1 MACATLLILRSADV
15 LLEVKNWHVHFATLA
30 GNIHAVRGV
39 DLSLKPRECLAIVG
53 ESGSGKSQLFQS
65 VFGLHATNG
74 TTSGTVHFDGVVLT
88 RPADVLGKDV
98 GFVFQDPLTSLTPH
112 MTIGAQMRETLM
124 RAGNISHKDANQ
136 KCLSLL
142 ERCRIHNPA
151 QRLTQYPHELSGG
164 MRQRVMIA
172 QAIANTPKLL
182 VADEPTTALDVSVQ
196 AEILSLLNELR
207 REMGLAIVFITHD
220 MRVAARMGDT
230 IAVMQKGQIVEYG
243 PGTQIMS
250 DPQNA
255 YTKELLAA
263 YFSKDD
269 VLESVSAVKVPPS
282 IVAKDVQVTFNVA
295 GGFFKQKKFTAV
307 QAASFDIAPG
317 ECLAV
322 IGESG
327 SGKSSLAR
335 AVAGLVQRD
344 SGQVTIADTAIDKI
358 HPHHV
363 QTVFQDPFA
372 SLNPRQRVG
381 AAARETL
388 DVLSPELTVAVREA
402 RVADMFE
409 RVSLPQ
415 SFMSRY
421 PHELS
426 GGQCQRVG
434 ICRAL
439 LAQPKLLICDEA
451 ISALDATTALRIL
464 DLLADIKTRE
474 KMAILFITHDLAA
487 AKRLAEKV
495 IVLERGNVIES
506 GWSTDVFRAPAH
518 ATTKALMLASGI
530 F

>member
-1 MACATLLILRSADV
+1 
-15 LLEVKNWHVHFATLA
+15 
-30 GNIHAVRGV
+30 
-39 DLSLKPRECLAIVG
+39 
-53 ESGSGKSQLFQS
+53 
-65 VFGLHATNG
+65 
-74 TTSGTVHFDGVVLT
+74 
-88 RPADVLGKDV
+88 
-98 GFVFQDPLTSLTPH
+98 
-112 MTIGAQMRETLM
+112 
-124 RAGNISHKDANQ
+124 
-136 KCLSLL
+136 
-142 ERCRIHNPA
+142 
-151 QRLTQYPHELSGG
+151 
-164 MRQRVMIA
+164 
-172 QAIANTPKLL
+172 
-182 VADEPTTALDVSVQ
+182 
-196 AEILSLLNELR
+196 
-207 REMGLAIVFITHD
+207 MGLAIVFITHD

-250 DPQNA
+250 DPKNA

-495 IVLERGNVIES
+495 IVLERGNVIEL
-506 GWSTDVFRAPAH
+506 GWSKDVFRAPAH